1 MKKAW
6 KWLTKPS
13 KPTAV
18 GRWWKNVRA
27 HTHTDDLAA
36 RLGAATGRTIAR
48 GVNLA
53 RARRGLPPI
62 PIKGTWTNPRGKSGG
77 GSGGGKPQGAGP
89 VKVVPGKKLDD
100 YKHTGFWPKWM
111 VSSNKGILK
120 GGGGGGSGGGYVP
133 PPPHPKLPPEPP
145 ARKGDDWWGHRQQ
158 SLMGPGGKN
167 VKTSTDV
174 TPTKTGYTGPVGWG
188 HDGSQWHWTGID
200 GSRRPVT
207 DPEELQW
214 LADNRPGVGA
224 TSGPNTTRQ
233 GQDMAAGTGDSG
245 GVSFGGDGDHSGLM
259 KQQDDINAKLSDGS
273 EGLVK
278 GLQDQVTQIREE
290 WGPELEKQNATIS
303 DDWVPF
309 CAGVAGMEAD
319 PEIFGNKV

>member
-48 GVNLA
+48 GVNLV

-77 GSGGGKPQGAGP
+77 GKSGGGKPQGAGP

-167 VKTSTDV
+167 VKTTTDV
-174 TPTKTGYTGPVGWG
+174 TPTKPKFETQK
-188 HDGSQWHWTGID
+188 D
-200 GSRRPVT
+200 
-207 DPEELQW
+207 
-214 LADNRPGVGA
+214 LADHLGIPSDWHVPGWVGVNGK

-245 GVSFGGDGDHSGLM
+245 GVSFGGDGDHNGLM

-290 WGPELEKQNATIS
+290 WGPELERQNATIS

-309 CAGVAGMEAD
+309 CAGGER
-319 PEIFGNKV
+319 

>member
-77 GSGGGKPQGAGP
+77 GKSGGGKPQGAGP

-167 VKTSTDV
+167 VKTTTDV
-174 TPTKTGYTGPVGWG
+174 TPTKPKFETQK
-188 HDGSQWHWTGID
+188 D
-200 GSRRPVT
+200 
-207 DPEELQW
+207 
-214 LADNRPGVGA
+214 LADHLGIPSDWHVPGWVGVNGK
-224 TSGPNTTRQ
+224 TSGPNTTDGGIVIPDSAKEKTCEGTVVANRNSHDI
-233 GQDMAAGTGDSG
+233 GGAGLGEPVTIGVGSVVYFGKYAGTEVTVSG
-245 GVSFGGDGDHSGLM
+245 ERLLVLSE
-259 KQQDDINAKLSDGS
+259 DDV
-273 EGLVK
+273 LVV
-278 GLQDQVTQIREE
+278 L
-290 WGPELEKQNATIS
+290 
-303 DDWVPF
+303 
-309 CAGVAGMEAD
+309 
-319 PEIFGNKV
+319 